1 MANIKKSFNFR
12 NGVQVD
18 DDNLK
23 VSTTGLVG
31 IGTTVPTE
39 ALDVRGNLVVSG
51 VSSAVTAQAGVM
63 TVTTLNPTEIIGA
76 GVSIVS
82 GIVTA
87 SSGIITFY
95 GDARFLQGMPTSQ
108 WEDTDVGLGVSSI
121 YNTGGNVGIATTA
134 PLFTLQVGNDVNS
147 GQKGVGI
154 SSFGDIKAS
163 GIVTA
168 TTFSGNLSGN
178 IGSNTIVSGITT
190 FSNDIDVDGH
200 ADLVSLNVSGSV
212 GIGTTNP
219 TSNLQVDGTSLTLI
233 NKVNAN
239 NTLITVENTATGNA
253 GVKLKNS
260 NSEFTFLATNHLRI
274 MDENAPGGGTER
286 FTISSSGDVGINSTA
301 PTAKLDV
308 NGNVN
313 IAGVTTLGVTTTSAG
328 SNFFYGNNAFI
339 KDEKF
344 IYMGDDSVFR
354 IGHHAGPGH
363 SQIKHDSAVQDLVL
377 AADRIRIINRAENK
391 GLASFTEGGQVVLNY
406 DGNEKLKTSGIGVT
420 IYNQLD
426 TTNIIASSTI
436 TAAEQLNTPICGIG
450 TDAPAHDIQVRK
462 SGDTEIQ
469 VTSDTGSAGITVGRE
484 PGSGK
489 TNNAEFRYGFSAGS
503 DYNTPQSLDIINY
516 GTDNF
521 NYYLSAN
528 NPGGVTG
535 NYYWH
540 KGLNNVRLMTL
551 TNTGRLG
558 IGITAPTDEL
568 DVQGGVTVSGN
579 ITVGNNVTVSG
590 NIIGNVVG
598 QLTGNVAG
606 TLAGNT
612 NTTVGISTL
621 NNLSIAGIATA
632 ARLRA
637 NKFAIGDN
645 PNTNLVNIFISDSNK
660 IIVNDVGQIGITTT
674 TFLTGVTINAIMA
687 NATFSQIGCG
697 VTQFTSG
704 AVDFSDAG
712 APVAT
717 RRYMMPPKVNT
728 SQRASLVGVE
738 SGAIIY
744 NTSLNKL
751 QVYVGSGAYNVANWQ
766 NLH

>member
-51 VSSAVTAQAGVM
+51 VSSAVTAQAGIL

-168 TTFSGNLSGN
+168 TGFVGALTGDVTGNVTGNLTGNVTGNVTGNITGSTVISGNVDLN
-178 IGSNTIVSGITT
+178 A
-190 FSNDIDVDGH
+190 DIDVDGH
-200 ADLVSLNVSGSV
+200 TELDNLNVSGISTLQR
-212 GIGTTNP
+212 TT
-219 TSNLQVDGTSLTLI
+219 
-233 NKVNAN
+233 VN
-239 NTLITVENTATGNA
+239 G
-253 GVKLKNS
+253 
-260 NSEFTFLATNHLRI
+260 H
-274 MDENAPGGGTER
+274 
-286 FTISSSGDVGINSTA
+286 
-301 PTAKLDV
+301 LDV
-308 NGNVN
+308 VGQ
-313 IAGVTTLGVTTTSAG
+313 TTLDFVNVSAG
-328 SNFFYGNNAFI
+328 STFAGNIDANGNIDVDGLSELDDVNVSGASTFFGRIEGAMTNNVIPFLYSNLAALPNAGDYHGAFAHVHSEGRAYFAHAGQWWELVN
-339 KDEKF
+339 KESD
-344 IYMGDDSVFR
+344 GR
-354 IGHHAGPGH
+354 IGTGSEELNVGDIISAGIVTCG
-363 SQIKHDSAVQDLVL
+363 
-377 AADRIRIINRAENK
+377 
-391 GLASFTEGGQVVLNY
+391 TELNSP
-406 DGNEKLKTSGIGVT
+406 LIGV
-420 IYNQLD
+420 
-426 TTNIIASSTI
+426 
-436 TAAEQLNTPICGIG
+436 G
-450 TDAPAHDIQVRK
+450 TVSPAHDIQVRK

-484 PGSGK
+484 AGSGK
-489 TNNAEFRYGFSAGS
+489 TNNAEFRYGFTAGS
-503 DYNTPQSLDIINY
+503 DYNTAQSLDIINY

-521 NYYLSAN
+521 NYFLSAN
-528 NPGGVTG
+528 NPGAVTG
-535 NYYWH
+535 NYFWH

-568 DVQGGVTVSGN
+568 HVIGGATVSGN
-579 ITVGNNVTVSG
+579 IVVGNNVTVSG
-590 NIIGNVVG
+590 NIIGNVQG
-598 QLTGNVAG
+598 SLTGNVAG

-637 NKFAIGDN
+637 NKFAIGEN
-645 PNTNLVNIFISDSNK
+645 PNLDLVSIFISNTDK
-660 IIVNDVGQIGITTT
+660 VFVNDVGQVGIKTTIA
-674 TFLTGVTINAIMA
+674 LTGVGVNGSSTNAVF
-687 NATFSQIGCG
+687 NSIGIG
-697 VTQFTSG
+697 ITQFTSA
-704 AVDFSDAG
+704 AVDLRDAG
-712 APVAT
+712 TAT
-717 RRYMMPPKVNT
+717 SRYMIPPKVDN
-728 SQRASLVGVE
+728 SGRAGLQNLV
-738 SGAIIY
+738 SGAMIY
-744 NTSLNKL
+744 NTSINKL
-751 QVYVGSGAYNVANWQ
+751 QVYNGSAWETVTSS
-766 NLH
+766 

>member
-23 VSTTGLVG
+23 VSATGLVG

-39 ALDVRGNLVVSG
+39 ALDVRGNAVVSG
-51 VSSAVTAQAGVM
+51 VTSAVTLQAGVA
-63 TVTTLNPTEIIGA
+63 TITTLNPTEIIGA
-76 GVSIVS
+76 GVSIKS

-87 SSGIITFY
+87 SSGIITYF
-95 GDARFLQGMPTSQ
+95 GDGINLLNLPTSQ
-108 WEDTDVGLGVSSI
+108 WEDTIVGAGVSSI

-134 PLFTLQVGNDVNS
+134 ALFTLQVGNDVNS

-163 GIVTA
+163 GITTASGFVGPLTGDVTGNV
-168 TTFSGNLSGN
+168 TGNLTGLVNSSGISTFAGINATGRIVGAATSNVIPFLYGSLSDLPSASTYHGAFAHVHATGKGYFAHAGQWWELVSKESNGVIGNGSDELN
-178 IGSNTIVSGITT
+178 IKELETDQINVTGVSTFVGNVIVGSASTLSSNGIVVGNNKDLKIGAGLTIASNTNGTLVT
-190 FSNDIDVDGH
+190 FF
-200 ADLVSLNVSGSV
+200 
-212 GIGTTNP
+212 
-219 TSNLQVDGTSLTLI
+219 
-233 NKVNAN
+233 N
-239 NTLITVENTATGNA
+239 NTEVQHILEPNVTSEVWTSEIQIPA
-253 GVKLKNS
+253 G
-260 NSEFTFLATNHLRI
+260 
-274 MDENAPGGGTER
+274 
-286 FTISSSGDVGINSTA
+286 
-301 PTAKLDV
+301 
-308 NGNVN
+308 
-313 IAGVTTLGVTTTSAG
+313 
-328 SNFFYGNNAFI
+328 NFFVPQLKILRNTGVELYYENGGI
-339 KDEKF
+339 KF
-344 IYMGDDSVFR
+344 
-354 IGHHAGPGH
+354 A
-363 SQIKHDSAVQDLVL
+363 
-377 AADRIRIINRAENK
+377 
-391 GLASFTEGGQVVLNY
+391 
-406 DGNEKLKTSGIGVT
+406 TSGVGATV
-420 IYNQLD
+420 YGQLD

-462 SGDTEIQ
+462 TGDTEIQ

-484 PGSGK
+484 AGSGK

-568 DVQGGVTVSGN
+568 DVQGGITVSGN
-579 ITVGNNVTVSG
+579 ITVGNNVTVTG
-590 NIIGNVVG
+590 NIIGNVQG
-598 QLTGNVAG
+598 SLTGNVAG

-637 NKFAIGDN
+637 NKFAIGEN
-645 PNTNLVNIFISDSNK
+645 PSLDLLSIFISNTNK
-660 IIVNDVGQIGITTT
+660 VFVNDVGQVGISTTIALPGVGVNGSSTNAVFNSIGI
-674 TFLTGVTINAIMA
+674 GI
-687 NATFSQIGCG
+687 
-697 VTQFTSG
+697 TQFTSA
-704 AVDFSDAG
+704 AVDLRDAG
-712 APVAT
+712 TAT
-717 RRYMMPPKVNT
+717 SRYMMPPKVNT

-738 SGAIIY
+738 SGAVIY